1 MIATITI
8 LASSPDGGRAV
19 IALDGLHSGITLT
32 VERVRG
38 VDTSHLTYSGVMR
51 VGPIGEWIADT
62 VPGLILRGTGVHEYE
77 LTVEDGTV
85 RGVALSW
92 RKLGAGERRAA

>member
-32 VERVRG
+32 VDRVRG
-38 VDTSHLTYSGVMR
+38 VDTNRITYTGVMR

-62 VPGLILRGTGVHEYE
+62 VPGLILDRTGVHEYE
-77 LTVEDGTV
+77 LTVEDGAV

-92 RKLGAGERRAA
+92 RKLGAAERRAA

>member
-32 VERVRG
+32 VDRVRG
-38 VDTSHLTYSGVMR
+38 VDTNRITYTGVMR

-92 RKLGAGERRAA
+92 RRLGAAERRAA